1 VDESIFR
8 RYTAMI
14 SSMTAGE
21 RARPE
26 LIEMSRRRRIAC
38 LKALA
43 WRVIGLT
50 PVRVAVNISA
60 CQFVQKQFASE
71 VADILQDTGLD
82 PALLELELTESMLIN
97 NTENIITVMQ
107 ELKDIGVGLSLDD
120 FGTGYSSLSH
130 LARLPIDSLKIDQSF
145 IAAIGKLP
153 TNGSICTII
162 MALAGSLGLRT
173 IAEGV
178 ETQQQLKFMIA
189 HNCDEMQ
196 GYFFSRPLPAD
207 QCTRLLTTVNT
218 QRENEIPINSRFVQ
232 RIGG

>member
-1 VDESIFR
+1 
-8 RYTAMI
+8 
-14 SSMTAGE
+14 
-21 RARPE
+21 
-26 LIEMSRRRRIAC
+26 LQ
-38 LKALA
+38 ALA
-43 WRVIGLT
+43 WKTIGLT

-60 CQFVQKQFASE
+60 CQFIQPQFASE
-71 VADILQDTGLD
+71 VTQILQETGLD
-82 PALLELELTESMLIN
+82 PTQLELELTESMLIN
-97 NTENIITVMQ
+97 NTEDIISVMQ

-145 IAAIGKLP
+145 ISAIGKLP

-178 ETQQQLKFMIA
+178 ETQEQLKFMIA

-196 GYFFSRPLPAD
+196 GYFFSHPLPAD
-207 QCTRLLTTVNT
+207 QCTRLLTAVNT
-218 QRENEIPINSRFVQ
+218 LNSNTPARQPMPNSRLEQ
-232 RIGG
+232 RIEGRL